1 MGNIEVVA
9 AIIIKDRKI
18 LATQR
23 NKSKFNY
30 ISYKYEFPGGKI
42 EDGEELEEAIIREIK
57 EELGVKIEVKKFF
70 MTVNYK
76 YPDFPLTMH
85 SFICEIVEGKV
96 ELKEH
101 IASKWLEKSELK
113 NLDWANADLPIV
125 EKLVK

>member
-76 YPDFPLTMH
+76 YPDFILTMH